1 MFSDVIDTPR
11 MTGTPYMMFANPAEN
26 AVVEVSFLNGNQTPF
41 MEMQEGFTVD
51 GTKWKIR
58 LDYGINAVD
67 YRGVV
72 RSAGA

>member
-11 MTGTPYMMFANPAEN
+11 LTGNAYWMFANPSEN
-26 AVVEVSFLNGNQTPF
+26 PVVEVSFLNGVQTPF
-41 MEMQEGFTVD
+41 MEMQEGFSVD

-58 LDYGINAVD
+58 LDYGVGAVD